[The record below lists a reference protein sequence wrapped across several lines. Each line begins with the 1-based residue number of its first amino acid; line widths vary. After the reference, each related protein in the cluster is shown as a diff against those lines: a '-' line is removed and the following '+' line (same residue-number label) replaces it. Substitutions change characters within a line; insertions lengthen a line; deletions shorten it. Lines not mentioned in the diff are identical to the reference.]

1 MTETD
6 RIIERMMQVTGVETK
21 RELGE
26 IVGGNVY
33 QATQHKRIPDRWFEH
48 LEDKYGADVEFLKT
62 GVHSTAKAEAGEAT
76 APRNEEP
83 KGFDETPKAD
93 EPKADEEPAQVE
105 ETGIRMD
112 AIPTE
117 MLIDELM
124 DRIPLARIVI
134 GRRAA

>member
-6 RIIERMMQVTGVETK
+6 LTIERMMQVTGAGSK
-21 RELGE
+21 RELGD
-26 IVGGNVY
+26 IVGGNVH
-33 QATQHKRIPDRWFEH
+33 QATNLKRIPDSWYEH
-48 LEDKYGADVEFLKT
+48 LENKFGADVRFLKT
-62 GVHSTAKAEAGEAT
+62 GVHSPAGAKAGEAT